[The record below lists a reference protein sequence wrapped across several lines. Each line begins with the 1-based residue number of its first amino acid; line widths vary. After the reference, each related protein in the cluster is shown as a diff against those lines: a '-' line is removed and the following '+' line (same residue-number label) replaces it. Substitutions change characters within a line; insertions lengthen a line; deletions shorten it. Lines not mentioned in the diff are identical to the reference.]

1 MIYYVTAALSA
12 RFVDT
17 RQIKPQ
23 AVSNSDTQS
32 QIQTVLSMKP
42 RRAVLLAFAIG
53 AILALPG
60 CGPEMSD
67 YNRTPEEYKNSREVK
82 WDDYRYCEAYTHD
95 DCDQILSEI
104 SKTVRLD
111 PPVSGTPT
119 ATP

>member
-1 MIYYVTAALSA
+1 
-12 RFVDT
+12 
-17 RQIKPQ
+17 
-23 AVSNSDTQS
+23 
-32 QIQTVLSMKP
+32 MKSIGRLESLDKHEA

-82 WDDYRYCEAYTHD
+82 WDDYRYCKSYSRD

-104 SKTVRLD
+104 SMTVRLD
-111 PPVSGTPT
+111 PPASGIP